1 MTALLE
7 IEDLHVRYAVAGRSV
22 EAVGGVNLILEPGQ
36 ALGLAGES
44 GCGKT
49 TTALAIPRLLPSSAT
64 VTGRIRL
71 GNVDVLALSDKDL
84 ADLRWRKISVVF
96 QGAMN
101 ALNPVQRIGDQ
112 ILEPI
117 HLHEK
122 ETSTT
127 EGRGRV
133 TELLEAVGIPGD
145 RGRDYPHELSGGM
158 RQRVMIAMA
167 LACRPQLVLADE
179 PITALDVMTQ
189 AQILT
194 LLRDLRER
202 LGLSMIL
209 ISHDLSVLAETCDR
223 VAIMYAGRLVEEGSV
238 STLFPPKRAGAVAG
252 DGPAH
257 PYTKGL
263 LNAFP
268 NIRGERRFVDGM
280 PGYPPDLATPPP
292 GCRFHERCPVA
303 IERCTTDD
311 PALRAAGPEHAA
323 ACHLVGEEP

>member
-7 IEDLHVRYAVAGRSV
+7 IEDLRVRYAVANGSV
-22 EAVGGVNLILEPGQ
+22 EAVDGVNLTLEPGQ
-36 ALGLAGES
+36 ALGIAGES

-49 TTALAIPRLLPSSAT
+49 TTALAIPRLLPASAT

-71 GNVDVLALSDKDL
+71 GDIDVLALSDKEL
-84 ADLRWRKISVVF
+84 ADLRWRKISMVF

-112 ILEPI
+112 LLEPI
-117 HLHEK
+117 RLNEK
-122 ETSTT
+122 ETSTS

-133 TELLEAVGIPGD
+133 TELLGSVGIPGD
-145 RGRDYPHELSGGM
+145 RARDYPHELSGGM

-223 VAIMYAGRLVEEGSV
+223 VAIMYAGRVVEDGSV
-238 STLFPPKRAGAVAG
+238 TTLFPPKGAGG
-252 DGPAH
+252 GPAH
-257 PYTKGL
+257 PYTQGL
-263 LNAFP
+263 LHAFP

-280 PGYPPDLATPPP
+280 PGYPPDLAAPPP
-292 GCRFHERCPVA
+292 GCRFHQRCPVK
-303 IERCTTDD
+303 IDRCLTDD
-311 PALRAAGPEHAA
+311 PALRRVGPGDHVA

>member
-1 MTALLE
+1 MSALLE
-7 IEDLHVRYAVAGRSV
+7 IEDLRVRYTIEGGSV
-22 EAVGGVNLILEPGQ
+22 EAVGGVSLTLEPGQ

-49 TTALAIPRLLPSSAT
+49 TTALAIPRLLPESAT
-64 VTGRIRL
+64 VTGSIRL
-71 GNVDVLALSDKDL
+71 GDVDVLALSEKDL
-84 ADLRWRKISVVF
+84 DDLRWRQISVVF

-145 RGRDYPHELSGGM
+145 RARDYPHELSGGM

-238 STLFPPKRAGAVAG
+238 ATLFPPAGTG
-252 DGPAH
+252 GGPAH
-257 PYTKGL
+257 PYTQGL

-268 NIRGERRFVDGM
+268 NIRGERRFVDAM
-280 PGYPPDLATPPP
+280 PGYPPDLAAPPP

-303 IERCTTDD
+303 IERCATDD
-311 PALRAAGPEHAA
+311 PAMRAAGPGHVA